1 MNNISDNRFR
11 MTFAPGFPINCND
24 SAAVWSLRLN
34 PITGTARVRWSE
46 SPRRQYRYKAS
57 RREMLKMIWFSGNQS
72 KGQWVNRHCT
82 VRV

>member
-11 MTFAPGFPINCND
+11 MNFAPGFPINCTD

-34 PITGTARVRWSE
+34 PITGTARVRWFE
-46 SPRRQYRYKAS
+46 SPLRQYRYKAS

-82 VRV
+82 ARG

>member
-24 SAAVWSLRLN
+24 SASVWTLRLN
-34 PITGTARVRWSE
+34 PITGTARVRWFDT
-46 SPRRQYRYKAS
+46 PTCLYRYKAS
-57 RREMLKMIWFSGNQS
+57 RREMLKMIWFSGNKS

-82 VRV
+82 ARV

>member
-82 VRV
+82 ARG